1 MLRFHK
7 YAPDPKLRN
16 YVHYY
21 FVISHGTAQNFSKEQ
36 FHTNHPQGTFDLM
49 FTLSGGVQLENYKSE
64 SFQMKQIFVMAQ
76 QEGYFNLKFDQNTH
90 MLGVVFYAE
99 SFSKLFNLP
108 LSELSNSG
116 RQLTDDLSSDYQDFY
131 DQLYHCKSDQERI
144 HSLNQFIEKQLAQVD
159 YSFDKMD
166 MLIRSIRNGKASDK
180 IEDLARASNLSE
192 RTLQRKLK
200 SSLGIGPKSFSKIN
214 RFKEVLVCIST
225 HPEYDWQD
233 LLFRFG
239 YYDQAHF
246 IKDFKRYTGKTPS
259 EFLKTTDDLSNLF
272 LEK

>member
-1 MLRFHK
+1 MLRFEK
-7 YAPDPKLRN
+7 FPPDVKLRS

-21 FVISHGTAQNFSKEQ
+21 FVISHGSSNSLTHNH

-49 FTLSGGVQLENYKSE
+49 FALSGGVRLENYKE
-64 SFQMKQIFVMAQ
+64 EQFQLNQIFVMAQ
-76 QEGYFNLKFDQNTH
+76 QEGYFNVKFDDNAH
-90 MLGVVFYAE
+90 ILGVVFYAE

-108 LSELSNSG
+108 LTELTNSG
-116 RQLTDDLSSDYQDFY
+116 CQLTDHLSSDYQNFY
-131 DQLYHCKSDQERI
+131 EQLHHFKNDQERI
-144 HSLNQFIEKQLAQVD
+144 FALNKFIEKQLSKVD

-166 MLIRSIRNGKASDK
+166 VLIRSIRTGKASEK
-180 IEDLARASNLSE
+180 IEDLARASNMSE

-200 SSLGIGPKSFSKIN
+200 ANLGIGPKSFSKIN

-233 LLFRFG
+233 LLYRFG

-246 IKDFKRYTGKTPS
+246 IKDFKRYTGKTPG
-259 EFLKTTDDLSNLF
+259 EFLKSTDDLSQLF